1 MPKKTSTTKD
11 HSLRTIIRNNAYM
24 LRMIYSITPGRIF
37 AKLLEAFTSYF
48 TWVFFSIIFVQFL
61 LESLEN
67 HRSYHSVVVFVMGSM
82 AALGLLILFTSW
94 YNQRYAR
101 FTEQKLYQ
109 AVSMK
114 LFKKASQVDVG
125 CYENP
130 QFYDQYTRAAS
141 EANVRAVRILD
152 DMAGLITN
160 IGAAIFV
167 MFTMA
172 RIDPFVAL
180 FTFFPVVANFYIGT
194 KTNKISLQHSQDDVP
209 HHRKMAYVNRVVFL
223 QKYAKEIRLSRIFDV
238 VKNLYDDGAA
248 GILAN
253 VKKYMRIS
261 IVLQF
266 IRAVL
271 IYPFVFEGVWLY
283 VAWRAMIERDL
294 SIADAAMLANAIV
307 VASNL
312 LTSMMDGFVKV
323 AENGLYIANLR
334 GFLTY
339 KPLIDEDQP
348 GRDITTLDSI
358 EFRNVSFAYEGSE
371 PVLRDVSFTVKQG
384 GKLAL
389 VGHNGAGKTTII
401 KLLLRLYDATEGEI
415 LLNGRNIREYRVQ
428 SVRKLFGVVFQDFQ
442 VFSLSAVE
450 NVTMAEQMSGSLRE
464 KSISAMKTSGI
475 YDKLADLPQGI
486 DSILTREFDSEG
498 IVLSK
503 GQVQKLAISRSLVKD
518 APALILDEPSSA
530 LDPVAEHEIFEAL
543 ARTYE
548 NETNKIVFL
557 ISHRLSAAIM
567 ADTIYVLD
575 NGSVVE
581 KGSHEELMV
590 KNGLYRM
597 MYMKQAEKYRE
608 LDEYS
613 SVEEWE
619 VKA

>member
-1 MPKKTSTTKD
+1 MSNKTSKSKD
-11 HSLRTIIRNNAYM
+11 SSLWVIIRNNTYM
-24 LRMIYSITPGRIF
+24 LRIIYSITPGRVF
-37 AKLLEAFTSYF
+37 AKLLDAFADYF
-48 TWVFFSIIFVQFL
+48 SWVFFSIIFVRFL
-61 LESLEN
+61 LDALEN
-67 HRSYHSVVVFVMGSM
+67 HRSYSSVVVFVMGSM
-82 AALGLLILFTSW
+82 AVFGLLTLFSSW

-101 FTEQKLYQ
+101 FTEQKLYH
-109 AVSMK
+109 AISMK
-114 LFKKASQVDVG
+114 LFKKASTVDVG
-125 CYENP
+125 CYEYP

-167 MFTMA
+167 MVTMA
-172 RIDPFVAL
+172 QIDPFVAL
-180 FTFFPVVANFYIGT
+180 FTFFPVVANFIIGT
-194 KTNKISLQHSQDDVP
+194 KTNKISFQHSQDDVP
-209 HHRKMAYVNRVVFL
+209 HNRKLGYVNRVVFL

-253 VKKYMRIS
+253 VKKYMRRS
-261 IVLQF
+261 ILLQF
-266 IRAVL
+266 IKVVL
-271 IYPFVFEGVWLY
+271 IYPLVFEGVWLY
-283 VAWRAMIERDL
+283 VAWRAIIERDL

-312 LTSMMDGFVKV
+312 LTYMMDGFVKV

-334 GFLTY
+334 GFLAY
-339 KPLIDEDQP
+339 KPQIAEDQP
-348 GRDITTLDSI
+348 GRDITSLDSI
-358 EFRNVSFAYEGSE
+358 EFRHVSFAYEGSE
-371 PVLRDVSFTVKQG
+371 PVLQNVSFTLQQG
-384 GKLAL
+384 RKVAL

-415 LLNGRNIREYRVQ
+415 LLNGRNIREYSVQRV
-428 SVRKLFGVVFQDFQ
+428 RRLFGVVFQDFQ

-450 NVTMAEQMSGSLRE
+450 NVAMVEEMSDKLRE

-475 YDKLADLPQGI
+475 YDKLANLPHGT
-486 DSILTREFDSEG
+486 DSTLTREFDSEG
-498 IVLSK
+498 VVLSK
-503 GQVQKLAISRSLVKD
+503 GQVQKLAIARALVKD
-518 APALILDEPSSA
+518 APTLILDEPSSA

-548 NETNKIVFL
+548 HDANKIVFL

-581 KGSHEELMV
+581 RGSHEELMGL
-590 KNGLYRM
+590 NGLYRT
-597 MYMKQAEKYRE
+597 MYTKQAEKYRD
-608 LDEYS
+608 LDES
-613 SVEEWE
+613 STVAKWE
-619 VKA
+619 VNA